1 MRLSNIEIPNDGDVP
16 SATHHAFICVTHGGF
31 TRHSAEYC
39 AAKLGEDGNL
49 LNPITYDDPKIVKN
63 VALKFRLPSSNVPT
77 NWNSPGI
84 INVAAPG
91 GRGKMVD
98 RIGLR
103 VLNTNLTDYD
113 VPNPEGVVINPEW
126 TFTLTLVC
134 EDSAL

>member
-1 MRLSNIEIPNDGDVP
+1 MRLSNIEIPNDDDAGA
-16 SATHHAFICVTHGGF
+16 ATHHAFICVTSGGF

-39 AAKLGEDGNL
+39 ANVD
-49 LNPITYDDPKIVKN
+49 DDPKIVKN

-77 NWNSPGI
+77 NWSSPGI

-103 VLNTNLTDYD
+103 VLNTNLTDYV
-113 VPNPEGVVINPEW
+113 VPTPDGAVEAEFDPEW

>member
-1 MRLSNIEIPNDGDVP
+1 MRLSNIEIPNDDDAGA
-16 SATHHAFICVTHGGF
+16 ATHHAFICVTSGGF

-39 AAKLGEDGNL
+39 AVKLDG
-49 LNPITYDDPKIVKN
+49 TYDDPKIVKN
-63 VALKFRLPSSNVPT
+63 VALKFRLPSSSVPT
-77 NWNSPGI
+77 NWSSPGI

-98 RIGLR
+98 RIGLK
-103 VLNTNLTDYD
+103 VLNTNLGAYVTAGGD
-113 VPNPEGVVINPEW
+113 GAEW